1 MQRLTNEQKAQ
12 AYNRLL
18 FQFQKVQEEIR
29 LIQAE
34 NFEVSPK
41 DQSKIDQLKREAKRL
56 EMETRK
62 LYL

>member
-1 MQRLTNEQKAQ
+1 MQRLSNEQKAQ

-18 FQFQKVQEEIR
+18 FQFQRIQEQIR
-29 LIQAE
+29 VIQAE

-41 DQSKIDQLKREAKRL
+41 DQVKIDQLKREAKRL
-56 EMETRK
+56 EMETQR

>member
-1 MQRLTNEQKAQ
+1 MQRLSNEQKAQ

-18 FQFQKVQEEIR
+18 FQFQRIQEQIR
-29 LIQAE
+29 VIQAE

-41 DQSKIDQLKREAKRL
+41 DQMKIDQLKREAKRL
-56 EMETRK
+56 EMETQK

>member
-1 MQRLTNEQKAQ
+1 MQRLSNEQKAQ

-18 FQFQKVQEEIR
+18 FQFQRIQEQIR
-29 LIQAE
+29 VIQAE

-41 DQSKIDQLKREAKRL
+41 DQIKIDQLKREAKRL
-56 EMETRK
+56 EMETQK

>member
-12 AYNRLL
+12 AYNKLL
-18 FQFQKVQEEIR
+18 FQFQKIQEQIR
-29 LIQAE
+29 VIQAE

-41 DQSKIDQLKREAKRL
+41 DQIRIDQLKREAKRL
-56 EMETRK
+56 EMETQK

>member
-18 FQFQKVQEEIR
+18 FQFQRIQEQIR
-29 LIQAE
+29 VIQAE

-41 DQSKIDQLKREAKRL
+41 DQIKIDQLKREAKRL
-56 EMETRK
+56 EMETQK

>member
-1 MQRLTNEQKAQ
+1 MQRLSNEQKAQ

-18 FQFQKVQEEIR
+18 SQFQRIQEQIR

-41 DQSKIDQLKREAKRL
+41 DQARIDQLKREAKRL
-56 EMETRK
+56 EMETQK
-62 LYL
+62 LCL

>member
-1 MQRLTNEQKAQ
+1 MQRLTTEQKAQ

-18 FQFQKVQEEIR
+18 TQFQRIQEQIR

-34 NFEVSPK
+34 NFEVSAQ
-41 DQSKIDQLKREAKRL
+41 DQKRIDQMRLEMRKL
-56 EMETRK
+56 EMETKK